1 MRSTAYS
8 SPPRPP
14 WLMKSFSALAA
25 LMVAFSSF
33 SFAQTKPADSS
44 LPVER
49 LKDAYAIYSL
59 LLPGDVLAN
68 VDSSQNQRWAIAE
81 ITVNAQDIN
90 PALAPE
96 AALQAPA
103 THATA
108 FHEAVADY
116 NLRKNERSAL
126 KRHFH
131 VDRPYSLL
139 DSSEVAE
146 FRAARTSATA
156 NSALR
161 QKYNGYPGITY
172 FSDIYFNPK
181 RTAAL
186 VYMLDWCGNL
196 CAQAEWVYLEKHD
209 GQWVRRSG
217 RTSS

>member
-1 MRSTAYS
+1 MRSAAYS
-8 SPPRPP
+8 PSG
-14 WLMKSFSALAA
+14 LMKSFTALAA
-25 LMVAFSSF
+25 LTVVFSSF
-33 SFAQTKPADSS
+33 SLAQTEPTDSS

-49 LKDAYAIYSL
+49 LKDTYAIYSL

-68 VDSSQNQRWAIAE
+68 VDSSQNQRWAVAE
-81 ITVNAQDIN
+81 TTVNAVDIN

-103 THATA
+103 THAKA

-116 NLRKNERSAL
+116 NLRKNERTVL
-126 KRHFH
+126 IRHFN

-139 DSSEVAE
+139 DTSEVAE
-146 FRAARTSATA
+146 FRAARISTTA

-196 CAQAEWVYLEKHD
+196 CSQAEWVYLEKHD